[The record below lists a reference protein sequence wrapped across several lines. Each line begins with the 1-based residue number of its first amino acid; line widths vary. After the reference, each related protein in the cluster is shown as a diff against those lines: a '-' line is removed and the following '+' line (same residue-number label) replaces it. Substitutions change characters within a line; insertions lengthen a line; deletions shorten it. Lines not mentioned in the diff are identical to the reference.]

1 MTTILCNFWLFTSR
15 KDHHKGSSFLYK
27 PRYWNLNISECT
39 GKYLILWILIWL
51 IRMAFCMFKK
61 VFSSLFLLLIDPSF
75 KSYLM
80 FTTLILCMTVSL
92 FLEGPATDSHFI
104 FKIQVLWH
112 SPPHLWFT
120 YKLHVNCI
128 CLIHCIVS
136 LCIVYLHLFSQ
147 TKFGSPSML

>member
-92 FLEGPATDSHFI
+92 FLEGSLPITYMTCFLPLFRRQWGLFWLLCLTDH
-104 FKIQVLWH
+104 QNH
-112 SPPHLWFT
+112 SFPL
-120 YKLHVNCI
+120 
-128 CLIHCIVS
+128 LI
-136 LCIVYLHLFSQ
+136 LLFFFSW
-147 TKFGSPSML
+147 